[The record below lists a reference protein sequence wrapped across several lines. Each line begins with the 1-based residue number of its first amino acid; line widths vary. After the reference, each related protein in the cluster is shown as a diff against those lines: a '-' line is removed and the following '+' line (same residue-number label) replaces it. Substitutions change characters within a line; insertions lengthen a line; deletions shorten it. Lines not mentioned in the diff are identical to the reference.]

1 MSLTLDASAVRN
13 ARLLETDYL
22 IIGSG
27 AMGMAFAD
35 VILTESDA
43 RIIMVDRHAAPGG
56 HWNDAYPFVRLHQPS
71 ARYGVNSR
79 RLGTGSKDA
88 TGLNQ
93 GLEELASGLEVMS
106 YFDQVMNQQFL
117 PSGRVQFF
125 PMCEYSGNSK
135 FASLMSGNQFH
146 VTVRKRIVDTTLMNL
161 VVPATQPPQFSLAP
175 GVVCVPLNDLPKL
188 PRPAGGYVVVGAGK
202 TGVDACLWLLGNGV
216 AADSIRWVMPRD
228 AWFTNRAN
236 VQSDDDSMEA
246 SLRDLA
252 NQVEAIAEADAPTD
266 LFARLSGCSHWLRL
280 DQRVEPTMFRCATV
294 TQAELNQLRRIKNI
308 VRLGRVQRIERD
320 RIVLEHG
327 TVPAH
332 ADSLY
337 VHCSA
342 VAFKNG
348 KPRTAFAGNTI
359 NIQMLRTCQP
369 VFSAALTARIEVAFH
384 SDAEK
389 NALCQPVPLPEAPI
403 DWLKMWAVNLANSH
417 HWGQNENLRAWL
429 AQSRLDGMSAAIAR
443 IAPTEI
449 AKIAQLNRYRA
460 ARSKAVANVRHLL
473 AQLDDECVAA

>member
-1 MSLTLDASAVRN
+1 M
-13 ARLLETDYL
+13 LETDYL

-43 RIIMVDRHAAPGG
+43 RIILIDRHAAPGG

-79 RLGTGSKDA
+79 RLGNGTKDA

-93 GLEELASGLEVMS
+93 GLDELASGPEVMS

-117 PSGRVQFF
+117 PTGRVQFF
-125 PMCEYSGNSK
+125 PMCDYKGDGK
-135 FASLMSGNQFH
+135 FVSLLSGNQH
-146 VTVRKRIVDTTLMNL
+146 QATVRKRIVDTTLMKL
-161 VVPATQPPQFSLAP
+161 VVPSTQAPQFTLAH
-175 GVVCVPLNDLPKL
+175 GVACAPLNDLPKL

-216 AADSIRWVMPRD
+216 APEAIRWIMPRD

-236 VQSDDDSMEA
+236 VQSDDASMEV
-246 SLRDLA
+246 SLRDVA
-252 NQVEAIAEADAPTD
+252 NQVEAIAQADSPAD
-266 LFARLSGCSHWLRL
+266 LFARLSDCGHWLRL
-280 DQRVEPTMFRCATV
+280 DERVEPSMFRCATV
-294 TQAELNQLRRIKNI
+294 TQAELNQLRRIKDI
-308 VRLGRVQRIERD
+308 VRLDRVRRIERD
-320 RIVLEHG
+320 RIILDHG

-348 KPRTAFAGNTI
+348 EPRTAFAGNAI

-369 VFSAALTARIEVAFH
+369 VFSAALTAHIELTFQ

-389 NALCQPVPLPEAPI
+389 NALCQPVPLPERPI
-403 DWLKMWAVNLANSH
+403 DWLRMWAVNLSNSH
-417 HWGQNENLRAWL
+417 HWGQNENLRTWL
-429 AQSRLDGMSAAIAR
+429 GQSHLDGMSAAIAR
-443 IAPTEI
+443 IPPTET

-460 ARSKAVANVRHLL
+460 ARSKAVVNVQRLL
-473 AQLDDECVAA
+473 AQVDDECVAA